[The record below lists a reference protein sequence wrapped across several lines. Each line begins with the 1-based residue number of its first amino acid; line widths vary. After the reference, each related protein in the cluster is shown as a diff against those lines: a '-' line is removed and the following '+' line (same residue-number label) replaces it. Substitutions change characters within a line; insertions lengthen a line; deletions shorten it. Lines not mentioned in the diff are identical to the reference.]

1 MVSTPQ
7 DVSNQCNG
15 IGEGRLVFR
24 IPGGRADRRR
34 LISDQVGRCQRDDR
48 VETAQCGRPAV
59 DAPVVLLTWRFES
72 EMSPRFFTGGFNLP
86 PLDEPC
92 QDLHGVEFQLR

>member
-7 DVSNQCNG
+7 GVSHQCNG
-15 IGEGRLVFR
+15 IGEGRPVFR

-48 VETAQCGRPAV
+48 VETEQCGRPAV
-59 DAPVVLLTWRFES
+59 DAPVVLVTWRFES